1 MTKFNKVLSSNT
13 EEICRLRNHN
23 KTLITKIK
31 KLKNSSKREHS
42 EEDLEGKILEKQ
54 EENHFLNN
62 RNQELQNQIK
72 ELEIEK
78 MLQDERIEKIQNHKK
93 LLENQEAQIQE
104 NAPKN
109 QIEEVKKALAAV
121 QKKEE
126 QTTPTPYRHPNY
138 NRHFDQR

>member
-1 MTKFNKVLSSNT
+1 M
-13 EEICRLRNHN
+13 
-23 KTLITKIK
+23 
-31 KLKNSSKREHS
+31 
-42 EEDLEGKILEKQ
+42 EKQ
-54 EENHFLNN
+54 EENQCLNN

-78 MLQDERIEKIQNHKK
+78 MSQDERIEKIQNHNKI
-93 LLENQEAQIQE
+93 LENQETQIQE

-109 QIEEVKKALAAV
+109 QIEEVKTVLDAV

-138 NRHFDQR
+138 NRHFDQRQGQNEYSQKTYVDMQ